1 MMRNKVRAALVG
13 VGAWGRVLAKAASKS
28 SALEFVCC
36 VGRNTERLA
45 AFAKE
50 FEIAA
55 SDISSVL
62 ANKHIDAIVLAVP
75 NERHLEL
82 AELAAQAG
90 KHVFIEKPIA
100 NTMADGLRVAE
111 LESAHG
117 VRIVV
122 GHCARL
128 LAGNRLI
135 RQAIDNGHLGQVS
148 QIEANFSN
156 DRALRLSPQDWRWY
170 RANSP
175 VGRSAKSPFTNSI
188 PCASSEATL
197 SR

>member
-45 AFAKE
+45 AFARE

-128 LAGNRLI
+128 LASDPCGSQMPEPMR
-135 RQAIDNGHLGQVS
+135 VS
-148 QIEANFSN
+148 FTPGI
-156 DRALRLSPQDWRWY
+156 
-170 RANSP
+170 
-175 VGRSAKSPFTNSI
+175 GRSEDYQPN
-188 PCASSEATL
+188 ASTRSKGPRGL
-197 SR
+197 